1 MVRPTIGA
9 SDWGDDLNADLDGI
23 EDLATA
29 AFEKV
34 VTVPAGSPGWNNVTD
49 GTLWVEYTP

>member
-1 MVRPTIGA
+1 MPRVTPGTP
-9 SDWGDDLNADLDGI
+9 DWGDDLNADLDGI
-23 EDLATA
+23 EEVAQA

-34 VTVPAGSPGWNNVTD
+34 VTVPAGSTGWTNVTD

>member
-1 MVRPTIGA
+1 MVRPVIGA
-9 SDWGDDLNADLDGI
+9 PDWGDDLNADLDGI